1 MLNDSIVNFY
11 LNYSLN
17 QSINDRLQYCHIK
30 PEDALLGLHDEFTG
44 SEEAKQ
50 QIASTL
56 DAILRKFYIF
66 SSFFYPQLISLR
78 KVGNEKA
85 KKKVLKWAEDGHI
98 LEREFVFF
106 PVFQQFLSCCLFTC
120 SSHFSLA
127 VLCYPNYLKKYI
139 VQKRAVNGID
149 YKTGKTVSPSSQD
162 KLVGILESC
171 QK

>member
-17 QSINDRLQYCHIK
+17 QSINDRLQYCHID
-30 PEDALLGLHDEFTG
+30 PEDALLVLHDEFKG

-50 QIASTL
+50 NIANSL

-66 SSFFYPQLISLR
+66 SSFFFPQLISLR
-78 KVGNEKA
+78 KIGNDKA

-106 PVFQQFLSCCLFTC
+106 PVFQQFFLSCF
-120 SSHFSLA
+120 FM
-127 VLCYPNYLKKYI
+127 V
-139 VQKRAVNGID
+139 
-149 YKTGKTVSPSSQD
+149 
-162 KLVGILESC
+162 
-171 QK
+171 